1 MSEEDLEKE
10 WDAETN
16 RIYDD
21 TYAKTY
27 KHHMKQW
34 TGEPDRFQYEAQ
46 GVDLAINQAED
57 AVKEYLSWLTRPKE
71 AV

>member
-1 MSEEDLEKE
+1 MSEEE
-10 WDAETN
+10 WDTETH

-57 AVKEYLSWLTRPKE
+57 VVKEYLSWLTRPPADKE
-71 AV
+71 VA